1 MNVSEQAYMPFP
13 FTTLLEAALNRVL
26 RLDPDT
32 LARLGDL
39 DGKVIRLRISGAMP
53 FEIVVQPSK
62 SGLRLHT
69 QHDGEPDVTLAGDVP
84 VFARFAMRRI
94 MPEAVAAGDVRIS
107 GDIQLGQR
115 FQQLMEKIDIDWEE
129 QAAHILGDVTAHQL
143 GNALRDLHGW
153 SARAAQTLKDDFDEY
168 IQEESRLLPPR
179 LRAENFTNAV
189 ESLRSEVDRLE
200 RRVARLREI
209 IR

>member
-69 QHDGEPDVTLAGDVP
+69 RQDGEPDVTLTGDVP

-143 GNALRDLHGW
+143 GNASRDLHGW

-168 IQEESRLLPPR
+168 IQEESRLLAPR
-179 LRAENFTNAV
+179 LRAENFTKAV

>member
-1 MNVSEQAYMPFP
+1 M
-13 FTTLLEAALNRVL
+13 LEETLNRVL

-39 DGKVIRLRISGAMP
+39 DGKVIRLRISGAVP
-53 FEIVVQPSK
+53 IEILVQPSK

-69 QHDGEPDVTLAGDVP
+69 PHDGEPDVTLTGDVP

-94 MPEAVAAGDVRIS
+94 MPEAVAAGDVQIS
-107 GDIQLGQR
+107 GDIELGQR

-129 QAAHILGDVTAHQL
+129 QAARILGDVTAHQL
-143 GNALRDLHGW
+143 GNALRDLRGW
-153 SARAAQTLKDDFDEY
+153 STGAARTLKDDFDEY
-168 IQEESRLLPPR
+168 IREESRLLPPR
-179 LRAENFTNAV
+179 LRVENFIKAV

-200 RRVARLREI
+200 RRVARLREM

>member
-1 MNVSEQAYMPFP
+1 MNASEQAYMPFP

-69 QHDGEPDVTLAGDVP
+69 RHDGEPDVTLTGDVP

-143 GNALRDLHGW
+143 GNALRDLRGW
-153 SARAAQTLKDDFDEY
+153 STRAAQTLKDDFDEY
-168 IQEESRLLPPR
+168 IQEESRLPAPR
-179 LRAENFTNAV
+179 LRAENFTKAV